1 MSQPKPNK
9 IHHEFQLN
17 GNTYD
22 HESLRQAAVAFK
34 VSAFSFEKE
43 LGTFILDWLSPDT
56 KIILQTSGTTGSSK
70 KFPFDKQ
77 ALVNSA
83 LTTGEFFKLQPGQKA
98 LHCLPAKY
106 IAGKMMLVRAL
117 VLGLHLDVVP
127 PSSTPLKESQTSYD
141 FVAMTPFQAEHSIG
155 TLTTIKTLIIGGGA
169 VAIPLKKA
177 LLDQNVNAFETYGM
191 TETLSHI
198 AVRKMN
204 APSAQFTVL
213 PNVSIRQDHRN
224 CLVIDAPHLGVENLI
239 TNDEIEQIAADRF
252 RLIGRIDHVV
262 NSGGIKLH
270 PEVIESKIS
279 DALEYPFF
287 IGGIADTT
295 LGERLVLAVVASS
308 SNIKEIVTALNA
320 APLDSYERP
329 KSVLFYEQF
338 QKTATGKIKRKETLQ
353 RPYTHLSNL
362 K

>member
-1 MSQPKPNK
+1 MSQPKLNK

-17 GNTYD
+17 GSAYD
-22 HESLRQAAVAFK
+22 HKGLGQAALAFME
-34 VSAFSFEKE
+34 SEHAFEKE
-43 LGTFILDWLSPDT
+43 LGTFILDWLSPDS
-56 KIILQTSGTTGSSK
+56 KIILQTSGTTGSPK

-83 LTTGEFFKLQPGQKA
+83 LTTGQFFNLLPGQNA

-127 PSSTPLKESQTSYD
+127 PSGTPLKELHTLYD

-155 TLTTIKTLIIGGGA
+155 TLATIKTLIIGGGA

-177 LLDQNVNAFETYGM
+177 LLDHQINAFETYGM

-198 AVRKMN
+198 AVRKMD
-204 APSAQFTVL
+204 APSAEFMVL
-213 PNVSIRQDHRN
+213 PNVSIRQDQRN

-279 DALEYPFF
+279 DALKYPFF
-287 IGGIADTT
+287 IGGIADGT
-295 LGERLVLAVVASS
+295 LGERLVLAVVTSS
-308 SNIKEIVTALNA
+308 SNIKEIITALNA
-320 APLDSYERP
+320 APLDPYERP

-353 RPYTHLSNL
+353 YPYTHLSNL